1 MVLTAKAPNDILS
14 FFFEDLLH
22 TFFAFYTWVLWPPF
36 CSKWTYVGLVLVG
49 VISMERPMKYLE
61 IVANEM
67 KLILEVQDV
76 KRLMGLQVNQ
86 DDVKRGHSLKY

>member
-1 MVLTAKAPNDILS
+1 
-14 FFFEDLLH
+14 
-22 TFFAFYTWVLWPPF
+22 
-36 CSKWTYVGLVLVG
+36 
-49 VISMERPMKYLE
+49 MKYLE